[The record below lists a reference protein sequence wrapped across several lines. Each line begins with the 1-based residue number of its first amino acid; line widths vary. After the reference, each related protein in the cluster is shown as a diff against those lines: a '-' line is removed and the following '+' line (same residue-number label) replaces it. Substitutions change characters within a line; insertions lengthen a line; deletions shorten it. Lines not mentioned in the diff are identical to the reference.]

1 MIDTF
6 PGSKERQKDNG
17 TVEGLTGISLGK
29 VSCII
34 AKERIGEVR

>member
-17 TVEGLTGISLGK
+17 AVERLTGISLRK

-34 AKERIGEVR
+34 ATERG